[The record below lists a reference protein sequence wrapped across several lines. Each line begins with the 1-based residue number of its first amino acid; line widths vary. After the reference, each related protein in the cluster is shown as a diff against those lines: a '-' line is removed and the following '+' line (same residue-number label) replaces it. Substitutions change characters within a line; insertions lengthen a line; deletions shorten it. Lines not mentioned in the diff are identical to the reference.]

1 MLRFNLLNR
10 QIYVCKV
17 LHTVEFSLYY
27 FSEHNFASQEMYQ
40 SRVWETLIIQGFL

>member
-1 MLRFNLLNR
+1 MLRFNLLIQ
-10 QIYVCKV
+10 QIYVCKG

-40 SRVWETLIIQGFL
+40 SRVWETLIIQVFL